1 MEHLRSVTAILVMA
15 HCAVIADAAEPS
27 APPQK
32 SATQTPAP
40 PAATPPAAPPAGKPL
55 SASLGVVVYPA
66 KQQDAGKQSQDEFE
80 CYNWA
85 KGSTGYDPMNPPKQ
99 EPVVAETPK
108 GGRVRGALRGAAAG
122 AAIGEVASN
131 DADKGAAIG
140 ATAGVLR
147 GGQQQRHAQAAAQ
160 EQAEAQTAE
169 AKKQQLD
176 GFKKG
181 FSACLQGRGY
191 SAVI

>member
-1 MEHLRSVTAILVMA
+1 MIIEQLRSVTVIVVMA
-15 HCAVIADAAEPS
+15 HCAFIAGAAEAP
-27 APPQK
+27 PPQK
-32 SATQTPAP
+32 SAPQSPAD
-40 PAATPPAAPPAGKPL
+40 KPL

-66 KQQDAGKQSQDEFE
+66 KQQDAAKQSQDEFE

-131 DADKGAAIG
+131 DADKGAEVG
-140 ATAGVLR
+140 AVAGVLR

-160 EQAEAQTAE
+160 EQAQAQAE
-169 AKKQQLD
+169 ASRKQQLD

-191 SAVI
+191 SAVM